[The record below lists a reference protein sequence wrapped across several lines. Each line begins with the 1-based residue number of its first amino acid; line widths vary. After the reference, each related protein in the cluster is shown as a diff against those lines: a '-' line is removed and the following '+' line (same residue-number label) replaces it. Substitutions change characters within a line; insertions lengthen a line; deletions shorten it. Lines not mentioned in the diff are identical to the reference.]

1 MARNPSPEENALNP
15 TRTIQYEFQDFL
27 KKTEGP
33 LASYEFT
40 ANGIFRET
48 EFGKLM
54 SGPGCQRKHFYLSL
68 LELRSTNTQKSI
80 ERFNTC
86 AREGVNGIINPVNP
100 VDAAIKCYSI
110 LISHLMS
117 QGKGEIAWGV
127 CIFLMQDYSTTTAE
141 DKRGILDLILSD
153 AEAYAAAPQGIKD
166 EIQHE
171 LQSGR
176 LTSAHHA
183 QGVQNVGILF
193 PTRLDFSGAAA
204 AGPAGMGG
212 KRKSKSKSKSKSKIA
227 KKSIKKNMKKSRRL
241 KKKSKISRKK

>member
-1 MARNPSPEENALNP
+1 MERPPTAEESALNP

-33 LASYEFT
+33 LASYETT
-40 ANGIFRET
+40 ADGRFQQT

-68 LELRSTNTQKSI
+68 LELRRTNTQKSI

-86 AREGVNGIINPVNP
+86 AREGVNGNPNPVNP

-117 QGKGEIAWGV
+117 QGKGSIAWSNV
-127 CIFLMQDYSTTTAE
+127 CIVLMKDYRQTTEGEKTV
-141 DKRGILDLILSD
+141 ILDLILSD

-166 EIQHE
+166 EIQRE
-171 LQSGR
+171 VESGR
-176 LTSAHHA
+176 LTSAHRSQGA
-183 QGVQNVGILF
+183 QGVGILF

-204 AGPAGMGG
+204 GPAGTGG
-212 KRKSKSKSKSKSKIA
+212 KRKSKKSKSKSKIA
-227 KKSIKKNMKKSRRL
+227 KKSSKKNMKKSRRL
-241 KKKSKISRKK
+241 KKKSKISRKNK